1 VSTPGGIVVVG
12 SSLAGV
18 RAVEALRRQQY
29 GGAVTL
35 VGAELHFPPYDRPPL
50 SKQALAGPADRLPE
64 RLRVEADL
72 DVDLALG
79 RRAVALDSATRQVR
93 LDDESV
99 LDYDGLVVATGAFA
113 RPLPDTQDRT
123 NVHVLRTFEDATRLR
138 AELAPGRRVAIIGA
152 GVLGC
157 EIAATCRKLDM
168 RVSLIDIFAEPMLR
182 VLGPTYARALAEL
195 HRRHGVN
202 LLLGRQVLGLRGEPE
217 VDGVLLDGDEIVHA
231 DLVVVSIGAIPD
243 TDWLQG
249 SGLELADGVL
259 CDEACFAIGSGRT
272 VVAAGDVARWEHPL
286 LRRTIRIEH
295 WTNAASQGQVAAQ
308 NLLAALTGAAEPV
321 PYAVLP
327 YYWSDQ
333 YGWKLQFIGTI
344 GDETVLEEG
353 SVEEE
358 KFVATYHSEDRLV
371 GVLVVNWPSKIPQW
385 RPKIAAAAAD

>member
-1 VSTPGGIVVVG
+1 MTSPIRIVVVG

-18 RAVEALRRQQY
+18 RAVEALRRKQY
-29 GGAVTL
+29 GGALTL
-35 VGAELHFPPYDRPPL
+35 VGAEPHFPPYDRPPL
-50 SKQALAGPADRLPE
+50 SKQALAGPAERQPE
-64 RLRVEADL
+64 RLRVDADL

-79 RRAVALDSATRQVR
+79 RRAVALDSETREVR
-93 LDDESV
+93 LDDDTV

-123 NVHVLRTFEDATRLR
+123 NVHLLRTIEDATRLR

-157 EIAATCRKLDM
+157 EIAATCRKIDM
-168 RVSLIDIFAEPMLR
+168 HVSLIDIFAEPMLR
-182 VLGPTYARALAEL
+182 VLGPTYARAVAEL
-195 HRRHGVN
+195 HRRHGVD
-202 LLLGRQVLGLRGEPE
+202 LLLGRQVLGLRGAPE
-217 VDGVLLDGDEIVHA
+217 VDGVLLDGDEIIDA
-231 DLVVVSIGAIPD
+231 DLVVVSIGAVPD

-272 VVAAGDVARWEHPL
+272 VVAAGDVARWHHPL

-295 WTNAASQGQVAAQ
+295 WTNAASQGQTAAQ
-308 NLLAALTGAAEPV
+308 NLLAALTRTDEPV

-344 GDETVLEEG
+344 GEATVLEDG
-353 SVEEE
+353 SVQED
-358 KFVATYHSEDRLV
+358 KFVATYHSQGRLV
-371 GVLVVNWPSKIPQW
+371 GVLAVNSPSQIPRW
-385 RPKIAAAAAD
+385 RPKIAAAAAG